1 MIGDPGTSMFTLV
14 RDLCFSVI
22 VLGWTPPHNFR
33 IPIAVVIASWGYR
46 VLLLGAAKATES
58 PDASLFGPT
67 PYWCWFAERYQ
78 YGRIPGSFLWY
89 WLSMASSVL
98 LYVPVYLRIRGN
110 LHVEGAGWRL
120 TTLRRPQLQRIDGRF
135 NPVLQ
140 SRKMLLYPIVY
151 TVLIVPISVLRW
163 IVNFTRVQHVA
174 APLYFLFISIFYLGG
189 LANVLLLVFTRPNV
203 LGFSRGAGALAAGEE
218 PDTRLH
224 RQPAFDSTFEGETVT
239 SEA

>member
-89 WLSMASSVL
+89 WLLVIATGRPASRSDPRLPGSAPAPRPRVR
-98 LYVPVYLRIRGN
+98 VYLN
-110 LHVEGAGWRL
+110 PYPPP
-120 TTLRRPQLQRIDGRF
+120 TGRVVH
-135 NPVLQ
+135 PKR
-140 SRKMLLYPIVY
+140 SG
-151 TVLIVPISVLRW
+151 S
-163 IVNFTRVQHVA
+163 
-174 APLYFLFISIFYLGG
+174 G
-189 LANVLLLVFTRPNV
+189 
-203 LGFSRGAGALAAGEE
+203 SRGG
-218 PDTRLH
+218 
-224 RQPAFDSTFEGETVT
+224 
-239 SEA
+239 